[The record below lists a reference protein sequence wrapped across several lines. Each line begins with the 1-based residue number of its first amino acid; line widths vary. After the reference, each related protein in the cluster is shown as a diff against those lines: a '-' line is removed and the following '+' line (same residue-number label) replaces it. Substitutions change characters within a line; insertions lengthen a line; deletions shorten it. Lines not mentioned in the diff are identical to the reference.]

1 MQREPGRQ
9 VGTGQLLSPGPGNL
23 EGLGQAAAEGPVSA
37 TSRHS
42 RAEECGSAND
52 R

>member
-9 VGTGQLLSPGPGNL
+9 VGTGQLQSPGPGNL

-37 TSRHS
+37 MTGQSLLHF
-42 RAEECGSAND
+42 D
-52 R
+52 